1 MGEYADNS
9 SAIGSCPARAVF
21 QKRHVFKPFRVQRYE
36 PLIDAVRQRRIKVA
50 EPILLLEASPKP
62 IALLTKQLAYHHV
75 AQGDLEGHRWMVSF

>member
-1 MGEYADNS
+1 MDKNADKPS
-9 SAIGSCPARAVF
+9 MIGSIPARAVF
-21 QKRHVFKPFRVQRYE
+21 HKRHVFEPFRVQRYE
-36 PLIDAVRQRRIKVA
+36 PLIDAVRQRRINVV